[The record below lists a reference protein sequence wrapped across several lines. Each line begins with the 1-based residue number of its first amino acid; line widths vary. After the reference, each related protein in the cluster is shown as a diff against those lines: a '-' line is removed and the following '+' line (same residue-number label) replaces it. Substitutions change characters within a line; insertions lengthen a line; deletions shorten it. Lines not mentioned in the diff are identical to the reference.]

1 MNGTR
6 TIAELQKWLVKAC
19 LKGSAESRDEASGSP
34 YAPPRPTTGHMK
46 ARLNPA
52 QLGLLIDRYLADK
65 TVYELGAEFGINRQT
80 VAIILKREGVPMR
93 RHGTNKD
100 LRDEVVSL
108 RAPGWSFA
116 RLGVRFEVNASTVRN
131 FLLRRDSQE

>member
-1 MNGTR
+1 
-6 TIAELQKWLVKAC
+6 
-19 LKGSAESRDEASGSP
+19 
-34 YAPPRPTTGHMK
+34 MK